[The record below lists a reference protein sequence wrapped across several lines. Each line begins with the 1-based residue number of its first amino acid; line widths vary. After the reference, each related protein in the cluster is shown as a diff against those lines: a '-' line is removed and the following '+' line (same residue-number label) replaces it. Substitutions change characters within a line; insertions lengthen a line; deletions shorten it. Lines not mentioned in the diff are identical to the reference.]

1 MGLNALR
8 FNTTGGENT
17 AVGNSALISNNSSDN
32 TAVGAFALY
41 YNTTGSGNTANGLQS
56 LVLNK
61 TGNFNTADGFNA
73 LDNNVA
79 GSNNTAVGDSALFS
93 SKGSYNTAIGS
104 GAGHNITANGNV
116 CIGEGVAGVAGA
128 ANTTWIRNVYAS
140 RASGRALYVN
150 SDNKLG
156 TLVSSRRYKDEIKPM
171 DKASEAVM
179 FRYKQE
185 IDPTPIPQ
193 FGLIAEEV
201 AEENSDLVTRDAD
214 GKPETVR
221 YEAVNAMLLN
231 EFLKQHRAV
240 QEQNCRIRQQEA
252 TIVGLKS
259 TVAQQ
264 QKHFRAIAA
273 QQQKEIQTLTASLK
287 EQTAQIQKMS
297 AQLES
302 KPAPQIVLN
311 RQ

>member
-1 MGLNALR
+1 
-8 FNTTGGENT
+8 
-17 AVGNSALISNNSSDN
+17 
-32 TAVGAFALY
+32 
-41 YNTTGSGNTANGLQS
+41 
-56 LVLNK
+56 
-61 TGNFNTADGFNA
+61 
-73 LDNNVA
+73 
-79 GSNNTAVGDSALFS
+79 
-93 SKGSYNTAIGS
+93 
-104 GAGHNITANGNV
+104 
-116 CIGEGVAGVAGA
+116 
-128 ANTTWIRNVYAS
+128 
-140 RASGRALYVN
+140 
-150 SDNKLG
+150 
-156 TLVSSRRYKDEIKPM
+156 
-171 DKASEAVM
+171 M